1 MKRKIFIYL
10 LFSVFVQK
18 QVKII
23 RNLVL
28 RIQYRVGFHLMQFF
42 IFVQKQREIV
52 RNAVGEVVGVAV
64 ENVIK
69 RYKMLQNTK
78 KLQKILHQFS

>member
-1 MKRKIFIYL
+1 
-10 LFSVFVQK
+10 
-18 QVKII
+18 
-23 RNLVL
+23 
-28 RIQYRVGFHLMQFF
+28 
-42 IFVQKQREIV
+42 VQKQREIV

-78 KLQKILHQFS
+78 KTTKNTSSI